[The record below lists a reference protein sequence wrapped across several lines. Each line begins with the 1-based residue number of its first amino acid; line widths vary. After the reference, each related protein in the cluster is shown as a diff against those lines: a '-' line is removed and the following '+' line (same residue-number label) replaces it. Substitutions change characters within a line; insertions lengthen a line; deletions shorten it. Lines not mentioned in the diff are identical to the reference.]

1 MMSVD
6 EHVNEKGKSP
16 KGENVS
22 PSDMCVCVLE
32 LVYVCETRT
41 HGMGRGMEESV
52 CVCAVYLS
60 DDSLRRIEVA
70 MKCGVAS
77 S

>member
-22 PSDMCVCVLE
+22 PSDMC
-32 LVYVCETRT
+32 
-41 HGMGRGMEESV
+41 G
-52 CVCAVYLS
+52 VCAGIGLC
-60 DDSLRRIEVA
+60 
-70 MKCGVAS
+70 M
-77 S
+77 